1 MSLGDLVGEEGVTN
15 VAGLSGWGG
24 GGDSCHWVTR
34 LGRRG

>member
-24 GGDSCHWVTR
+24 GVTAVT
-34 LGRRG
+34 G